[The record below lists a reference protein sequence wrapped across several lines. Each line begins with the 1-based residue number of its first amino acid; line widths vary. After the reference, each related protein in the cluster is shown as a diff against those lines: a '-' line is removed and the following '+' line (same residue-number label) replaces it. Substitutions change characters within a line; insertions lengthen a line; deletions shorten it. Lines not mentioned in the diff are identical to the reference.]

1 MFEVGDK
8 VKIKSWEQMEE
19 EFGLD
24 KIGDIKCAAAFLV
37 DMKHLC
43 GQEIEIETIEYAY
56 DGSYKKI
63 QNIEG
68 WAITFDMIE
77 KI

>member
-24 KIGDIKCAAAFLV
+24 KIGDIECAAAFLV

-43 GQEIEIETIEYAY
+43 GQEIEIEMIGNSCL
-56 DGSYKKI
+56 DDYKKI